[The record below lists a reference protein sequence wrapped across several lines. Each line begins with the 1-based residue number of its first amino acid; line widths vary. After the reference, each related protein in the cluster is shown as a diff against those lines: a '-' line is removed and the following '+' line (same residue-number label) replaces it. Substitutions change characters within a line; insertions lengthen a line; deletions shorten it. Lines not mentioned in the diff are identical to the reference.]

1 MKVRHLKTRNIY
13 TVIGKALN
21 CTTGQKEQ
29 AMILYQNKDGM
40 LFCREVNEFTE
51 KFEEVV
57 E

>member
-1 MKVRHLKTRNIY
+1 MKVRHIKTRNIY

-51 KFEEVV
+51 KFEEFV